1 MKPALLLLVGL
12 VAGAAAGGFGGWRYG
27 NAIVLNQCL
36 IGDAKSV
43 QTSTAALKLLRTGQ
57 RDLAIEALEAG
68 MDDTLIPFD
77 PAEPYAGVVE
87 PTIAE
92 MNKAIAEVKAYR
104 AANPR
109 KSSRTHV
116 DGMVANLLARG
127 HYPHTK

>member
-27 NAIVLNQCL
+27 NAMVLNQCL

-43 QTSTAALKLLRTGQ
+43 QTSTAALKLLRT
-57 RDLAIEALEAG
+57 EALEAG